1 MNREREKAGMF
12 LPARFLVPAAL
23 LLALSTLGSSRAA
36 LSYYSENYQARM
48 ELYHLGTA
56 LIENGEE
63 VSFCTYDEE
72 TGEWEGKS
80 PGKLLEGLEEEGS
93 LIPGKEYQEELRV
106 KNTGSVDAY
115 VRVILYRSFRDGL
128 GEKAPGVDP
137 GLMRIGFA
145 GNGWEADEETATR
158 ERMILYYR
166 EPLKPGETTEPL
178 TKSIS
183 LNGDILRLGLGEESL
198 EAELRAEADAV
209 QARQGEKAV
218 RSAWGVEVEISP
230 GGTLSL

>member
-1 MNREREKAGMF
+1 M
-12 LPARFLVPAAL
+12 
-23 LLALSTLGSSRAA
+23 
-36 LSYYSENYQARM
+36 
-48 ELYHLGTA
+48 
-56 LIENGEE
+56 
-63 VSFCTYDEE
+63 
-72 TGEWEGKS
+72 
-80 PGKLLEGLEEEGS
+80 
-93 LIPGKEYQEELRV
+93 
-106 KNTGSVDAY
+106 
-115 VRVILYRSFRDGL
+115 
-128 GEKAPGVDP
+128 DP

>member
-1 MNREREKAGMF
+1 MKREREKAGKF

-63 VSFCTYDEE
+63 VSFWTYDEE

-93 LIPGKEYQEELRV
+93 LIPGKEYQEEL
-106 KNTGSVDAY
+106 G
-115 VRVILYRSFRDGL
+115 
-128 GEKAPGVDP
+128 
-137 GLMRIGFA
+137 
-145 GNGWEADEETATR
+145 
-158 ERMILYYR
+158 
-166 EPLKPGETTEPL
+166 
-178 TKSIS
+178 
-183 LNGDILRLGLGEESL
+183 
-198 EAELRAEADAV
+198 
-209 QARQGEKAV
+209 
-218 RSAWGVEVEISP
+218 
-230 GGTLSL
+230 

>member
-1 MNREREKAGMF
+1 MKREREKAGKF

-63 VSFCTYDEE
+63 VSFWTYDEE

-128 GEKAPGVDP
+128 GD
-137 GLMRIGFA
+137 R
-145 GNGWEADEETATR
+145 
-158 ERMILYYR
+158 
-166 EPLKPGETTEPL
+166 
-178 TKSIS
+178 KS
-183 LNGDILRLGLGEESL
+183 
-198 EAELRAEADAV
+198 V
-209 QARQGEKAV
+209 V
-218 RSAWGVEVEISP
+218 
-230 GGTLSL
+230 

>member
-1 MNREREKAGMF
+1 MKREREKAGKF

-48 ELYHLGTA
+48 ERYHLGTA

-63 VSFCTYDEE
+63 VSFWTYDEE